1 MAAKK
6 RTGLGKGVEALIKK
20 PIENNAELLKPAEGE
35 AIVKVDISKV
45 EPNPKQ
51 PRKTFSEESLNE
63 LAASIKQQGIID
75 PLVVTNEGD
84 HYEIVAGERR
94 WRSAMKVGLTEVPV
108 VIREYTELQ
117 KMQIAIID
125 NLQREDLNDID
136 KALYYNRFLTE
147 MNYTQEQVAEMVN
160 KSRSS
165 VANVVRLLNL
175 EEEVQQMI
183 IDKKITSGHARA
195 LLVIEDPKKQV
206 EIAHRVVDEQLNVR
220 DIERLVK
227 EPDKKK
233 PEKKKKDDPQF
244 LHVFYKD
251 VENNLREKYSAK
263 VSIIPKDEKKG
274 KIEFEYNSRE
284 ELDALIEMLQSAV
297 R

>member
-1 MAAKK
+1 MAGKK
-6 RTGLGKGVEALIKK
+6 RTGLGRGVEALIK
-20 PIENNAELLKPAEGE
+20 PIEKNEAVLKPAEGE
-35 AIVKVDISKV
+35 IITKIDISKV
-45 EPNPKQ
+45 EPDPEQ
-51 PRKTFSEESLNE
+51 PRKYFSEEKINE
-63 LAASIKQQGIID
+63 LAASIKEQGIIE
-75 PLVVTNEGD
+75 PLIVTDEGD
-84 HYEIVAGERR
+84 HYEIVGGERR
-94 WRSAMKVGLTEVPV
+94 WRAAMQVGLTEVPV
-108 VIREYTELQ
+108 VVRKYTKLQ
-117 KMQIAIID
+117 KMQVAIID
-125 NLQREDLNDID
+125 NLQREDLNDIE
-136 KALYYNRFLTE
+136 KAMQYNRFLTE
-147 MNYTQEQVAEMVN
+147 FDMTQEQVAKMVS
-160 KSRSS
+160 KSRSA

-195 LLVIEDPKKQV
+195 LLAIEDPKLQV
-206 EIAHRVVDEQLNVR
+206 EIAKRVVDEQLNVR

-227 EPDKKK
+227 NPEK
-233 PEKKKKDDPQF
+233 PKVKKKKDDPQV
-244 LHVFYKD
+244 LHLIYKD